1 MQPQNQMAIDFMPA
15 SEPGTRAEFTYQM
28 TPAMITITGKGSIS
42 VGKDLEAVLR
52 KIEYWHQAPVT
63 KFRIIARQGQST
75 WHGVRWDGKAATT
88 FVLNETDANKAM
100 QALLLK
106 HPIEEAEINSNREI
120 DANQKPVMSDHDKNL
135 FIEQHKDG
143 YAILRG
149 GVKEP
154 LAVEPTQDAAIE
166 KARKLESDAAIH
178 VERVRNVEGGGRD
191 KWRRI

>member
-1 MQPQNQMAIDFMPA
+1 MVIDFKPA
-15 SEPGTRAEFTYQM
+15 GEPGTRAEFSYHI
-28 TPAMITITGKGSIS
+28 TPATISITGKGRLS

-52 KIEYWHQAPVT
+52 KIEYWHQAP
-63 KFRIIARQGQST
+63 IITFSIMARHGRGA
-75 WHGVRWDGKAATT
+75 WHGVQWDGKTATS
-88 FVLNETDANKAM
+88 FPLNETDEKKAM

-106 HPIEEAEINSNREI
+106 NPLEEAASASDREINATR
-120 DANQKPVMSDHDKNL
+120 KTVMSDHDKNL
-135 FIEQHKDG
+135 FIEQHNDG

-149 GVKEP
+149 GVEKP

-166 KARKLESDAAIH
+166 KARKLEPDAAIH